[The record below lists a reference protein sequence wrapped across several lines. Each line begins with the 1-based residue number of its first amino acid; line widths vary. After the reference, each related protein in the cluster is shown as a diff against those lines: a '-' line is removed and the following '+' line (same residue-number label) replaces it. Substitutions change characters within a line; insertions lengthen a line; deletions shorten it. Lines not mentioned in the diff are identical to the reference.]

1 MMAFKRETQTPAVAL
16 LVVLVVLLFK
26 LSGQVFERDH
36 SFSNFNDTIHD
47 TLSRSTFEIDF
58 MIARTVLSQ
67 WFGYALVGIQSILYS
82 PAIIT
87 STALIIGNIT
97 TL

>member
-1 MMAFKRETQTPAVAL
+1 MMTFKRETHTPAVAL

-26 LSGQVFERDH
+26 LSGQVFERDAA
-36 SFSNFNDTIHD
+36 FSNLNDTIHD
-47 TLSRSTFEIDF
+47 TYSRSTFEIDF
-58 MIARTVLSQ
+58 MIAKTIFLQ
-67 WFGYALVGIQSILYS
+67 WFVYARSGIQFLYS

-87 STALIIGNIT
+87 TTALIIGNIT